1 MMMNS
6 MWWRRRPIVLGA
18 SLLLVAPLV
27 SAIAVALPAQPA
39 SAASTV
45 VEAPDFASESY
56 GDPWDYSNA
65 ADQNTN
71 STNARSASVAGGRLQ
86 LSMTGG
92 QYFDP
97 VWYIP
102 GSLAKGR
109 DGTAVPVN
117 TARYKRLSFD
127 MNISQTG
134 NGVGAFYW
142 FTCQQMTLACAGGIT
157 FGTRPGDHVYDL
169 ALDGASTIAGK
180 VPWNGSQVYGL
191 RMIPSVAG
199 SKTTAVSVSFDWMRV
214 YRPGSVDAQYPPGT
228 YDGVTVTALPRP
240 AVDSPSP
247 ADGQDVTVSQG
258 RRQWNFTQSS
268 NAAGVQVKDAIVK
281 SYGPDGMTATNAGP
295 HRNDPQLLLPISAFP
310 GNTFHYLSFSLT
322 YDGPFSLSAS
332 NGGGKLARLIWGVKG
347 TTTAQQS
354 NDIVTFANANSGPI
368 SIDLSRGQPLDED
381 SKAPRLGWAGQ
392 TVTSLR
398 FDPNEDPGPN
408 TWHLKSI
415 SLRADPAAKGATT
428 VKFHDGA
435 WVPGTTATVSVGT
448 SAPGTAY
455 SPIATNVP
463 VTQGTNSVPFALG
476 SRPAGAYH
484 VEVTLHH
491 PDGGNALAFSP
502 AVVNMSVDTSRN
514 PSGSLDVVSR
524 APGGATV
531 TGWAID
537 PDTQSPLTV
546 RFYEKSNAAYLGSTT
561 TDLPRPDVQRGHP
574 AAPLDSGYS
583 TTLALAA
590 GAHTVCAYGINV
602 GSGSNSL
609 LGCKSITVDGHPVG
623 RLDSATRAGGKV
635 TVGGWALDPDT
646 TAAISVRVY
655 ANGTYVGSS
664 LASGARSDIAR
675 AYPEYGSAHGYSTAV
690 TAPTGANVC
699 VYAIDS
705 AGGANTTLGCKKL

>member
-6 MWWRRRPIVLGA
+6 MWWARRPVVLGV

-27 SAIAVALPAQPA
+27 SAIAVAVPAQPA

-45 VEAPDFASESY
+45 VEAPDFASENY

-71 STNARSASVAGGRLQ
+71 STNAKSATVANGRLQ

-92 QYFDP
+92 EFVDP
-97 VWYIP
+97 VWYIS
-102 GSLAKGR
+102 GSLPKGR
-109 DGTAVPVN
+109 DGTAIPIN
-117 TARYKRLSFD
+117 TSRYKRLSFD
-127 MNISQTG
+127 MNIGQSG
-134 NGVGAFYW
+134 NGIGAVYW
-142 FTCQQMTLACAGGIT
+142 FTCTQMTLACAGGVT
-157 FGTRPGDHVYDL
+157 FTTHAGDHVYDL
-169 ALDGASTIAGK
+169 ALDATSTVAGK
-180 VPWNGSQVYGL
+180 VPWNGSSVYGL
-191 RMIPSVAG
+191 RLVPSVAG
-199 SKTTAVSVSFDWMRV
+199 STSTAIPVSFDWMRV
-214 YRPGSVDAQYPPGT
+214 YQPGTVDAQYPPGT
-228 YDGVTVTALPRP
+228 YAGVTVDPRPRP
-240 AVDSPSP
+240 AIDSPSP

-258 RRQWNFTQSS
+258 RRQWDFTS
-268 NAAGVQVKDAIVK
+268 AANGAAVQVKNATVN
-281 SYGPDGMTATNAGP
+281 SYGANGMTATNSGP
-295 HRNDPQLLLPISAFP
+295 SRNDPQLLLPISAFA
-310 GNTFHYLSFSLT
+310 GNTFHYFSFNMT
-322 YDGPFSLSAS
+322 YDGPFSLSAT
-332 NGGGKLARLIWGVKG
+332 NGGGKLARLIWDVKG

-354 NDIVTFANANSGPI
+354 NDIVTFAGINAAPI
-368 SIDLSRGQPLDED
+368 SIDLSRGQPLDE
-381 SKAPRLGWAGQ
+381 SSGAPRLGWAGQ

-415 SLRADPAAKGATT
+415 TLHADPKAKGATN

-448 SAPGTAY
+448 SAPGSAY

-463 VTQGTNSVPFALG
+463 VTQGVNSVPFVLG

-484 VEVTLHH
+484 VQLILHH
-491 PDGGNALAFSP
+491 PDGGVGQAFSP
-502 AVVNMSVDTSRN
+502 AVINMSVDTSRD
-514 PSGSLDVVSR
+514 PSGTLDVVSR

-531 TGWAID
+531 GGWAID

-546 RFYEKSNAAYLGSTT
+546 RFYEKSNSAYLGSTT

-583 TTLALAA
+583 TTLALGA

-602 GSGSNSL
+602 GSGNNSL
-609 LGCKSITVDGHPVG
+609 LGCKSITIDGHPVG
-623 RLDSATRAGGKV
+623 HLDSATRAGGKV

-675 AYPEYGSAHGYSTAV
+675 AYPGYGSAHGYSTAV